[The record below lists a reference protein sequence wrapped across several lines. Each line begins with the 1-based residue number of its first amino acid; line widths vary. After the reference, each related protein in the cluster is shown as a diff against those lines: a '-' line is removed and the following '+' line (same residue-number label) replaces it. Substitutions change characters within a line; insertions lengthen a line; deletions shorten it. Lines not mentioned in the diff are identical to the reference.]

1 MTKIN
6 ENLQKKT
13 FLAMF
18 ELHLKRIKPFT
29 TKDETLEKMHNKQCI
44 FTNLLSHFKGDGVFR
59 EMRKYCKHHL
69 KDRDLIHSMVMLV
82 EQTL

>member
-6 ENLQKKT
+6 EKVQKST
-13 FLAMF
+13 YLSLF
-18 ELHLKRIKPFT
+18 ETHLKRIKPYV
-29 TKDETLEKMHNKQCI
+29 TKDEILEKMHNKQCI
-44 FTNLLSHFKGDGVFR
+44 FTNLLSHFKGDSDFR
-59 EMRKYCKHHL
+59 EARQYCKQHL